1 MNTAILQQDMSTK
14 TNDLGKQHH
23 FNPYE
28 SNGGSI
34 ISVAGEDYAI
44 VASDTRLSEGYSIL
58 SRAQPHLYQMQS
70 NCVVG
75 CVGFHGDC
83 LTFTKTLEIRLKM
96 YEHEHNKKASTPAI
110 AQLVSTMLYNRRF
123 FPFYVNTVVAGINN
137 EGEGCIYSY
146 DPVGSYERETYRAGG
161 SSSALLQPLLDNQ
174 LGMKNQTPSF
184 ELNRSYTVKCG
195 REKVLALIK
204 DAFISAAERDIYTG
218 DELVV
223 KIVTKNGV
231 SVETFPLRKD

>member
-1 MNTAILQQDMSTK
+1 MNVAMMSQDLASQ
-14 TNDLGKQHH
+14 DGKQHH

-28 SNGGSI
+28 SNGGSL
-34 ISVAGEDYAI
+34 ISVAGQDFAI
-44 VASDTRLSEGYSIL
+44 IASDSRLSEGYSIL
-58 SRAQPHLYQMQS
+58 SREQPHLYKLQD

-96 YEHEHNKKASTPAI
+96 YEHEHNVKASAPAV

-123 FPFYVNTVVAGINN
+123 FPFYVNTVVAGINK

-161 SSSALLQPLLDNQ
+161 SSASLLQPLLDNQ
-174 LGMKNQTPSF
+174 LGAKNQSASF
-184 ELNRSYTVKCG
+184 ELNRTYTVKSSK
-195 REKVLALIK
+195 EVVMALIK

-218 DELVV
+218 DSLVIN
-223 KIVTKNGV
+223 IVTKDGV
-231 SVETFPLRKD
+231 AVEYFPLRRD

>member
-1 MNTAILQQDMSTK
+1 MATTTMRHDVQ
-14 TNDLGKQHH
+14 TNEEGKQLNFH
-23 FNPYE
+23 PYE
-28 SNGGSI
+28 ANGGSL
-34 ISVAGEDYAI
+34 ISVAGADFAVI
-44 VASDTRLSEGYSIL
+44 ASDSRLSEGYSIL
-58 SRAQPHLYQMQS
+58 SRAQPHLYKMQS

-83 LTFTKTLEIRLKM
+83 LTFMKTLEIRLKM

-110 AQLVSTMLYNRRF
+110 AQLASTMLYNRRF

-161 SSSALLQPLLDNQ
+161 SSSALLQPLLDSQ
-174 LGMKNQTPSF
+174 LGMKNQSPNF
-184 ELNRSYTVKCG
+184 ELNRTYTVKWSK
-195 REKVLALIK
+195 EKVIALVK

-218 DELVV
+218 DSLIIN
-223 KIVTKNGV
+223 IVSKDGV
-231 SVETFPLRKD
+231 AVEHFPLRRD